1 MLVIRTATA
10 DDAAR
15 LSTFARRMFHETFAA
30 DNTPEDMAAYLSDAF
45 NDARQLAEITDS
57 KTVTLIAEEN
67 GSLVAYA
74 QLRAG
79 PPPASVPDRHAIEL
93 VRFYVDRACH
103 GRGIAQGL
111 MKAVDEAAAERAPTM
126 WLGVW
131 ERNLRAIAFY
141 AKCGFIDVGSHV
153 FELGS
158 DLQTDRIMWRSRIGS
173 SRPSSATCEM

>member
-1 MLVIRTATA
+1 
-10 DDAAR
+10 
-15 LSTFARRMFHETFAA
+15 
-30 DNTPEDMAAYLSDAF
+30 
-45 NDARQLAEITDS
+45 
-57 KTVTLIAEEN
+57 
-67 GSLVAYA
+67 
-74 QLRAG
+74 
-79 PPPASVPDRHAIEL
+79 
-93 VRFYVDRACH
+93 
-103 GRGIAQGL
+103 
-111 MKAVDEAAAERAPTM
+111 M